1 MDIVTSVSALRA
13 RLQREPNNVFVPT
26 MGNLHAGHI
35 DLIRIAKPKAA
46 CTVVS
51 IFVNRLQFGPKEDF
65 ERYPRTFQNDCDKLR
80 SAGVNVVFAPDEKEI
95 YPEPQ
100 TFVVEPSDLQHI
112 LDGAFRPGHFRGV
125 ATVVLK
131 LFNLVMPHAA
141 IFGKKDYQQYLVLRD
156 MVRQLALPVEIIP
169 AETVRAVRDVG
180 GTLVAVGPHASTT
193 PGATLRKLGVDIAVM
208 GECEEIL
215 PRLDRDWRSVLVNEP
230 GVHFQ
235 RDPPSILRENFYL
248 IRTHYRK
255 TGHLAANIVADHFE
269 VFGNHDFCKVQF
281 QSFVMAISG
290 NLLRRGRNGFEV
302 SLEIVAIN
310 DVACVFY

>member
-1 MDIVTSVSALRA
+1 MDIVTSVTALRE

-26 MGNLHAGHI
+26 MGNLHEGHI
-35 DLIRIAKPKAA
+35 NLIGIAKPKAA

-65 ERYPRTFQNDCDKLR
+65 ERYPRTFRNDCDKLR
-80 SAGVNVVFAPDEKEI
+80 SAGVDVVFAPDEKEI

-131 LFNLVMPHAA
+131 LFNMVMPHAA

-169 AETVRAVRDVG
+169 AETVRAADGLALSSRNG
-180 GTLVAVGPHASTT
+180 YLSPAERAE
-193 PGATLRKLGVDIAVM
+193 A
-208 GECEEIL
+208 
-215 PRLDRDWRSVLVNEP
+215 PRLYSLLTDAKQRLAKGERN
-230 GVHFQ
+230 FQ
-235 RDPPSILRENFYL
+235 RIELEAMSQLAQHGWAPQYLSVRRRADLQVPAPEEREL
-248 IRTHYRK
+248 VV
-255 TGHLAANIVADHFE
+255 LAAAYLGKTRLIDNIE
-269 VFGNHDFCKVQF
+269 VT
-281 QSFVMAISG
+281 
-290 NLLRRGRNGFEV
+290 L
-302 SLEIVAIN
+302 
-310 DVACVFY
+310 

>member
-1 MDIVTSVSALRA
+1 MDIITSVTALRE

-26 MGNLHAGHI
+26 MGNLHEGHI

-65 ERYPRTFQNDCDKLR
+65 ERYPRTFQSDCDKLR
-80 SAGVNVVFAPDEKEI
+80 GAGVDVVFAPDEREI

-131 LFNLVMPHAA
+131 LFNMVMPHAA

-169 AETVRAVRDVG
+169 AETVRAADGLALSSRNGYLTQTERAEAPRLYALLKDAWGKITKGERNFQRIELETMALLSQNGWVPQYISVRRRADLQAPAPEERE
-180 GTLVAVGPHASTT
+180 LVVLAAAYLGKTRLIDNIE
-193 PGATLRKLGVDIAVM
+193 ATL
-208 GECEEIL
+208 
-215 PRLDRDWRSVLVNEP
+215 
-230 GVHFQ
+230 
-235 RDPPSILRENFYL
+235 
-248 IRTHYRK
+248 
-255 TGHLAANIVADHFE
+255 
-269 VFGNHDFCKVQF
+269 
-281 QSFVMAISG
+281 
-290 NLLRRGRNGFEV
+290 
-302 SLEIVAIN
+302 
-310 DVACVFY
+310 

>member
-1 MDIVTSVSALRA
+1 MDIVTSVTALRE

-26 MGNLHAGHI
+26 MGNLHDGHI
-35 DLIRIAKPKAA
+35 DLIRIGKPKAA

-65 ERYPRTFQNDCDKLR
+65 ERYPRTFQSDCDKLR
-80 SAGVNVVFAPDEKEI
+80 GAGVNVVFAPDEKEI

-131 LFNLVMPHAA
+131 LFNMVMPHAA

-169 AETVRAVRDVG
+169 AETVRAADGLALSSRNG
-180 GTLVAVGPHASTT
+180 YLTPAERAEAPRLHA
-193 PGATLRKLGVDIAVM
+193 LLGSAREKITQGERNFQRIELEAMALLSQHGWAPQYIAVRRRAD
-208 GECEEIL
+208 L
-215 PRLDRDWRSVLVNEP
+215 QAPTATDRELV
-230 GVHFQ
+230 V
-235 RDPPSILRENFYL
+235 
-248 IRTHYRK
+248 
-255 TGHLAANIVADHFE
+255 LAAAYLGKTRLIDNIE
-269 VFGNHDFCKVQF
+269 VT
-281 QSFVMAISG
+281 
-290 NLLRRGRNGFEV
+290 L
-302 SLEIVAIN
+302 
-310 DVACVFY
+310 